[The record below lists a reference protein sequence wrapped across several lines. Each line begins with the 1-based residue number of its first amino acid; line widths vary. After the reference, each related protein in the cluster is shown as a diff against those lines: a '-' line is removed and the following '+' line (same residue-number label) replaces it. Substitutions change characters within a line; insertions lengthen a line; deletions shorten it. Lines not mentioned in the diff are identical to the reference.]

1 MKLHHLINVN
11 AVLSLLFGIAFTL
24 YGPLMMAFFGIPEIP
39 EGNVLLYW
47 HVVAFARMFGVALLG
62 VGLIL
67 WSLRKIAESNTISP
81 EIQRGITYALILAN
95 GMGIVVALTQQ
106 AQIWSSPAGWATVA
120 VFTLLFVGY
129 VYLLVVE
136 SRTARI

>member
-1 MKLHHLINVN
+1 MKLKHLINVN

-47 HVVAFARMFGVALLG
+47 HIVAFARMFGVALLAF
-62 VGLIL
+62 GLIL
-67 WSLRKIAESNTISP
+67 WSLRRIAGSDTISP
-81 EIQRGITYALILAN
+81 EILRGITYALILAN
-95 GMGIVVALTQQ
+95 GVGIVVALTQQ

-136 SRTARI
+136 SRIARV

>member
-1 MKLHHLINVN
+1 MKLQHLINVN

-47 HVVAFARMFGVALLG
+47 HVVAFARMFGVALLA

-67 WSLRKIAESNTISP
+67 WSLRRIAGSETISP
-81 EIQRGITYALILAN
+81 EIRRGITYALILAN
-95 GMGIVVALTQQ
+95 GLGIFVALTQQ

-136 SRTARI
+136 GRTARM

>member
-81 EIQRGITYALILAN
+81 EIQRGMTYALILAN

>member
-24 YGPLMMAFFGIPEIP
+24 YGPLMMAIFGIPEIP

-67 WSLRKIAESNTISP
+67 WSLRKIAGSNTISP